1 MRRWWQDNPSTQNW
15 ARDCGHP
22 GAIRKRRPPGGTPKN
37 GGSFQAL
44 GYYAGGYT
52 GVHGTV
58 HEGTVG

>member
-1 MRRWWQDNPSTQNW
+1 MEFSKNN
-15 ARDCGHP
+15 
-22 GAIRKRRPPGGTPKN
+22 GAYTPGGTPKN
-37 GGSFQAL
+37 GGSCQAS

>member
-1 MRRWWQDNPSTQNW
+1 MTSLALTWRSAMAVQDTVS
-15 ARDCGHP
+15 
-22 GAIRKRRPPGGTPKN
+22 
-37 GGSFQAL
+37 